1 MLRPGTHLGPYEITG
16 LLGAGGMGEVYRARD
31 TRLGRDVAIK
41 VLPAEFAGDPD
52 RLRRFEQEARAVAAL
67 NHPNIVAIHD
77 IGTYEGS
84 PYIVSELLEGESLRQ
99 RLAVAPLPVRKAIEL
114 AVQIAQGLAAAHEKG
129 IVHRDLKPENLFI
142 TKDGQAKILDFGV
155 AKLATK
161 LEPVEGAAPT
171 VVGGTDP
178 GIVMGTAGY
187 MSPEQV
193 RGLPVDHRSDIFS
206 LGCVLYEMVQGRLA
220 FPGDTTVDT
229 IAAIL
234 TRDPE
239 PLSGIDREIPS
250 VLSGIV
256 GRCLEKSPEDRFSS
270 AHDVALALA
279 LVAGT
284 ERSVVAAPVAAA
296 ARVLP
301 RSRRSVWV
309 AASIGVLG
317 LVALAALA
325 YLVIARRAPPAS
337 RAPGKLMLAVL
348 PMENLSG
355 DPQQE
360 YFSDGLTE
368 EMIARLGRLEP
379 KRLGVIARTSAM
391 HYKRTTKTID
401 EIGRELGVQYV
412 LEGSVRREAGRVR
425 VTAQLIQVKD
435 QTHLWAESFE
445 RELSGVFLV
454 QAEVAERVAGSL
466 AIELLP
472 ERRTILDRGS
482 TTSREAHDA
491 YLRGLFLWNTRQK
504 ANLEQAVVLFR
515 RAIDLD
521 QEYAPAYVGLADTY
535 LILYDNGYAAAAE
548 TMPPTEVAIRKALE
562 LDDASA
568 EAHATLAIFYEDYRW
583 DRPESEREFRR
594 ALELNAGCAKAHQWY
609 ALLLSGLGR
618 HDEALGH
625 IREAVRLDPASP
637 RMNVNVG
644 WILLVAHRYDEARLI
659 LEDVVRL
666 FPADPYSQMVLG
678 RVLHMQGRRTEAA
691 GRYQRASELSS
702 GSVSAL
708 NRAAALFIGG
718 NARDARGL
726 IEGMER
732 GEGPE
737 YVSPADVASLKCLL
751 GDFDAALRCLERAF
765 STRDG
770 RLGTVKDDP
779 IFDPLRS
786 DPRFQDLL
794 RRMNFPS
801 R

>member
-1 MLRPGTHLGPYEITG
+1 
-16 LLGAGGMGEVYRARD
+16 
-31 TRLGRDVAIK
+31 
-41 VLPAEFAGDPD
+41 
-52 RLRRFEQEARAVAAL
+52 
-67 NHPNIVAIHD
+67 
-77 IGTYEGS
+77 
-84 PYIVSELLEGESLRQ
+84 
-99 RLAVAPLPVRKAIEL
+99 
-114 AVQIAQGLAAAHEKG
+114 
-129 IVHRDLKPENLFI
+129 
-142 TKDGQAKILDFGV
+142 
-155 AKLATK
+155 
-161 LEPVEGAAPT
+161 
-171 VVGGTDP
+171 
-178 GIVMGTAGY
+178 
-187 MSPEQV
+187 
-193 RGLPVDHRSDIFS
+193 
-206 LGCVLYEMVQGRLA
+206 
-220 FPGDTTVDT
+220 
-229 IAAIL
+229 
-234 TRDPE
+234 
-239 PLSGIDREIPS
+239 

-284 ERSVVAAPVAAA
+284 ERSVVAAPAAVAAPV
-296 ARVLP
+296 RP
-301 RSRRSVWV
+301 RARRSVWV

-317 LVALAALA
+317 LVALVALG
-325 YLVIARRAPPAS
+325 YFVIARHAPPAP

-379 KRLGVIARTSAM
+379 RRLGVIARTSAM
-391 HYKRTTKTID
+391 HYKHTTKTID

-472 ERRTILDRGS
+472 ERRAILERGG

-491 YLRGLFLWNTRQK
+491 YLRGLFLWNTRKK
-504 ANLEQAVVLFR
+504 ANLEQAAPLFR

-521 QEYAPAYVGLADTY
+521 PEYAPAYVGLADTY
-535 LILYDNGYAAAAE
+535 LILYDNGFAAAADS
-548 TMPPTEVAIRKALE
+548 MPQAEVAIRKALE

-568 EAHATLAIFYEDYRW
+568 EAHATFANVFGDYRW
-583 DRPESEREFRR
+583 DRPKCEREFRR
-594 ALELNAGCAKAHQWY
+594 ALDLDPGCAKAHQWY
-609 ALLLSGLGR
+609 ALSLSELGR
-618 HDEALGH
+618 HNEAMGH

-637 RMNVNVG
+637 RMNANLG
-644 WILLVAHRYDEARLI
+644 WILYVAHRYDEARLV

-666 FPADPYSQMVLG
+666 FPADPYSQVVLG

-691 GRYQRASELSS
+691 ARFQRASELSS
-702 GSVSAL
+702 GSLSAL
-708 NRAAALFIGG
+708 NRAAVLFIEG

-726 IEGMER
+726 IEVAEHS
-732 GEGPE
+732 EGTE
-737 YVSPADVASLKCLL
+737 YVSPAEVASVLCLL
-751 GDFDAALRCLERAF
+751 GDFDAALKCLERAF

-779 IFDPLRS
+779 LFDPLRF